1 MLDFMPLTAAENNT
15 LVETNEQV
23 YLTLKRKEFADDKEY
38 KKFIKNVER
47 LVRASLEYKEWVQ
60 FVKFSLGYDYCLFS
74 LELDEE
80 TDDIEIHHHPF
91 TLYDIVDLV
100 VAKNIQQGKEFTTFE
115 IAYQVMEL
123 HYQLKVG
130 FVPLSGTLH
139 KKYHKGNLPI
149 PREFI
154 LGDYMYLYN
163 NYPLTEELRK
173 KIDAA
178 LKISLTNLPDNLKLY
193 RGIQLAQEGKLPFLK
208 QR

>member
-1 MLDFMPLTAAENNT
+1 MPLIATENDT
-15 LVETNEQV
+15 LLETNNDI
-23 YLTLKRKEFADDKEY
+23 YLTLRRSQFTDDKEY
-38 KKFIKNVER
+38 KKFVKNVER
-47 LVRASLEYKEWVQ
+47 LVRSSLEYKEWVQ
-60 FVKFSLGYDYCLFS
+60 FVKFSLGFDYCLFS
-74 LELDEE
+74 LETDEE

-100 VAKNIQQGKEFTTFE
+100 TAKFIANNKAFTTFE
-115 IAYQVMEL
+115 IALETMQL

-163 NYPLTEELRK
+163 NYPLTDELRRK
-173 KIDAA
+173 VDAA
-178 LKISLTNLPDNLKLY
+178 LKVSLENLPENLKIY
-193 RGIQLAQEGKLPFLK
+193 RGIQVAREQGSLPKGKVV
-208 QR
+208 